1 MSNPTAW
8 RPARGKRG
16 LLALIILGF
25 IARITLSSI
34 SHGSDDAK
42 IWWWFGKRI
51 AADGL
56 AKQYANEPA
65 YNIPAIPQ
73 FNHPPI
79 PAYWAMIAYD
89 LTRWSKYTPE
99 QDAAAAFPFVFRI
112 PDILADLLSCW
123 LLLKIGTRRAGPR
136 AESQSDPRDDPA
148 STPSADAHSTPR
160 VDAHSIPR
168 ADAHSDPRTD
178 AHSTPRD
185 DPHLSL
191 RASPQRTPRAG
202 FILAIAFAWSPLAI
216 LTSAHHGSTD
226 SIYAALCLLAAYCA
240 ADLDAP
246 CWAGLA
252 LGAAINVKL
261 IPVFVI
267 VPMLLLFRSWRDAS
281 KFITGLAIM
290 TIPFIPVMIFS
301 GRDFIRYAV
310 AYSSVKD
317 YWGIDQFLL
326 ETAHQPKFARI
337 GWDLL
342 SFYSAIGRYLLAAAV
357 IAFAIIARYR
367 RLNFYQAAAGAASL
381 FLILAPG
388 FGVQYLI
395 FALPVLLAANFPAGV
410 RYSLLGGAFLFIAY
424 ALFWNNKLPIQ
435 TYGISGE
442 VPRGP
447 GALFA
452 LLAWAGL
459 VSFVWKLTSSKP
471 EKSRT

>member
-1 MSNPTAW
+1 
-8 RPARGKRG
+8 
-16 LLALIILGF
+16 
-25 IARITLSSI
+25 
-34 SHGSDDAK
+34 
-42 IWWWFGKRI
+42 
-51 AADGL
+51 
-56 AKQYANEPA
+56 
-65 YNIPAIPQ
+65 
-73 FNHPPI
+73 
-79 PAYWAMIAYD
+79 
-89 LTRWSKYTPE
+89 
-99 QDAAAAFPFVFRI
+99 
-112 PDILADLLSCW
+112 
-123 LLLKIGTRRAGPR
+123 
-136 AESQSDPRDDPA
+136 
-148 STPSADAHSTPR
+148 
-160 VDAHSIPR
+160 
-168 ADAHSDPRTD
+168 
-178 AHSTPRD
+178 
-185 DPHLSL
+185 
-191 RASPQRTPRAG
+191 
-202 FILAIAFAWSPLAI
+202 
-216 LTSAHHGSTD
+216 
-226 SIYAALCLLAAYCA
+226 
-240 ADLDAP
+240 
-246 CWAGLA
+246 
-252 LGAAINVKL
+252 
-261 IPVFVI
+261 
-267 VPMLLLFRSWRDAS
+267 MLLLFRSWRDAS